1 MPSFVSF
8 RLFSGPSAC
17 FQHPSVKTKRNLRE
31 KTIVTLAKR
40 PLFVVDHNMSTVDPF
55 ETVKRLTLERRS
67 VRKYL
72 DKEIP
77 IDELK
82 EVLALAQ
89 V

>member
-1 MPSFVSF
+1 M
-8 RLFSGPSAC
+8 
-17 FQHPSVKTKRNLRE
+17 KTKRNLRE

-89 V
+89 VRVRSSCHV